1 MYCNFS
7 GIENTLL
14 QNSLLQY
21 TALHPPRSPFS
32 FLLQAPQKRSPSKIF
47 QYFLTVIK
55 CKKCKQLVE
64 DFKAVG
70 RK

>member
-7 GIENTLL
+7 GIENTLTP

-32 FLLQAPQKRSPSKIF
+32 FLLQAPQKRLLSKIF
-47 QYFLTVIK
+47 PVLPYCYEMQKMQT
-55 CKKCKQLVE
+55 
-64 DFKAVG
+64 AS
-70 RK
+70 